1 MRRAPASVMRTRSRR
16 LPLGFTL
23 IELLVVVAIMAVVA
37 GVVVPATL
45 SRLQRGQR
53 SSPEE
58 APAPALAQTPPR
70 LVELDAEGRDLGP
83 ARLESSAVAL
93 ELDARDVLEGLEMRA
108 RYRLRFEAR
117 LRVRAQSA
125 DARALRLEFAFPEGV
140 RQVSAVGLWREGPEG
155 RRAVNGLQTDARGL
169 SWTGTVAAGPGGP
182 AGGPHGAETLVVRYE
197 ARGRDGFAL
206 DPIPAGEA
214 ADLEVELRLPAETRV
229 RLPPEGLEPTARGEG
244 RLAWTYEGLVG
255 GRPIRVALEA
265 GASPLGRRILLFQLA
280 GLGVLL
286 FGAGFWFLSEEDEAG
301 ALDDFRFGHFLLLAS
316 TFSLFVPA
324 FAVLDGYLGPIG
336 AAALAAV
343 LSLPLLGLHTARVRG
358 RRFALRR
365 GVPLGALI
373 HGGVLLGVQAEAH
386 RPAVALLA
394 GLLVVAG
401 VTWAHRRFVDGRR
414 AHAEARRDRLARARG
429 QAEARRLAELARA
442 QESTLDGA
450 VDAARALL
458 RGREDTIERLD
469 AAAAERAELTRLLAR
484 AEALLAEPAAAEP
497 EDGATPETFAAWAR
511 RREARGR
518 ACAELGAALET
529 AAASARG
536 AIEATRAARLEAER
550 GLVEADRRLAAALAG
565 WPPTEGEPPDLSAR
579 RAEAEALRR
588 EAGRGLAQAGAD
600 AVDRIER
607 LAVALRALERS
618 LETAAEQA
626 RRSSGEQH
634 CTRCGAELS
643 PGAQFCGACGTR
655 APLRLDCEGCGRPT
669 VLPPSRLGRRWD
681 AEPLHCGHC
690 GTRVQAADARPSTAF
705 STA

>member
-1 MRRAPASVMRTRSRR
+1 MRTRSRR

-45 SRLQRGQR
+45 SRIQRGQR
-53 SSPEE
+53 SSPDE
-58 APAPALAQTPPR
+58 APAPALSQTPPR
-70 LVELDAEGRDLGP
+70 LIELDLEGRDLGP
-83 ARLESSAVAL
+83 ARLESSAVAI

-117 LRVRAQSA
+117 LRVRAPA
-125 DARALRLEFAFPEGV
+125 AEARALRLEFAFPEGV

-155 RRAVNGLQTDARGL
+155 RRAVRGLHTDARGL
-169 SWTGTVAAGPGGP
+169 SWTGTVTAGRT
-182 AGGPHGAETLVVRYE
+182 ETLVVRYE

-229 RLPPEGLEPTARGEG
+229 RLPPDGLEPTDRGAG

-316 TFSLFVPA
+316 TFSLFVPT

-336 AAALAAV
+336 AAALAAA

-373 HGGVLLGVQAEAH
+373 HGGVLLGVQAEGH
-386 RPAVALLA
+386 RPAVALVA
-394 GLLVVAG
+394 GLLVVAW

-414 AHAEARRDRLARARG
+414 AHAEARRDRLAHARA
-429 QAEARRLAELARA
+429 QAEARRLGTLADGQEAALARA
-442 QESTLDGA
+442 VEE
-450 VDAARALL
+450 ARALL
-458 RGREDTIERLD
+458 RSSGGTAERLEP
-469 AAAAERAELTRLLAR
+469 AAAERAELERVLGR
-484 AEALLAEPAAAEP
+484 AEALLAEPAPAEP
-497 EDGATPETFAAWAR
+497 GDTAAPEDFATWAR
-511 RREARGR
+511 QRESRGK
-518 ACAELGAALET
+518 ASAELGAGLE
-529 AAASARG
+529 AAAAAGRG
-536 AIEATRAARLEAER
+536 AIEAARAARLEAER
-550 GLVEADRRLAAALAG
+550 RLVEADRRLAAALARH
-565 WPPTEGEPPDLSAR
+565 PRTEGERAELAER
-579 RAEAEALRR
+579 RAEAEALRG
-588 EAGRGLAQAGAD
+588 EAGRGLTQAGTD

-643 PGAQFCGACGTR
+643 PSAGFCAACGTR

-690 GTRVQAADARPSTAF
+690 GTRVQEADAQPSTPF
-705 STA
+705 SMA